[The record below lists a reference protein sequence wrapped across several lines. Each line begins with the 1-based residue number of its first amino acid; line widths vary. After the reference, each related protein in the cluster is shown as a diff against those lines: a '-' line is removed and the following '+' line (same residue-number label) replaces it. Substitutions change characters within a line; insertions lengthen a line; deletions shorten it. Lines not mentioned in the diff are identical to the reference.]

1 MKLSENINKRLIFY
15 DFEVFKFDWLVVLI
29 DYESKIKKVIVNN
42 RRELMRV
49 YYKHKNDIWVGF
61 NSRNYDSSILK
72 AIVLNMDVKEVNDKL
87 IKDGLK
93 PFEISRRFN
102 NLDLINYDTMV
113 DRNSSLK
120 QLEGMMGHMIKE
132 SDIPFDIDRKL
143 TKEEIKETIFYCTH
157 DVEETIEVFEQT
169 KSDFDAHLSLI
180 EEFNLPLEYLTKT
193 KAKLSATILGAERVH
208 GLKDEMEYRFPPAL
222 LGKYEYVEEHFDK
235 NRFLTYVNEKGI
247 NKKNQL
253 TTEIYGLKT
262 VYGYGGF
269 HGALSKYTSDD
280 SDGGLIIHSDVSSLY
295 PSIMIEYN
303 LLSRGVKEPKKY
315 SDILEKR
322 LELKRAGKKKE
333 QAPYK
338 IVLNSTYGITIDQY
352 SAMYD
357 PRTGREICIFG
368 QLLMTDLIDKLE
380 KQLGDRCVP
389 IQYNTD
395 GIIMKLLDKND
406 YDEYLEICDKWSERT
421 RLNLEHDLIKKIY
434 QKDVNNYVFEFT
446 NGKLECKGAYLQLN
460 NCFKNDMSILNDAV
474 RNYLL
479 HETPVEKTINECD
492 ELIKFQH
499 INKIGKTYCGVKW
512 GDEDLSER
520 VIRTFASTNEED
532 PGLFKVKIKRNKD
545 GDLVKAKDKVAN
557 NSEHVFIDNENIID
571 KKCPEYLD
579 KQWYI
584 NEAIKRLESFGIKY
598 KAQVDN

>member
-29 DYESKIKKVIVNN
+29 DYESKIKKVIVND

-49 YYKHKNDIWVGF
+49 YHKHKNDIWVGF

-143 TKEEIKETIFYCTH
+143 TKDEIKETIFYCTH

-222 LGKYEYVEEHFDK
+222 LGKYEYGKEHFDK

-280 SDGGLIIHSDVSSLY
+280 SDGGLIIHSDVASLY

-406 YDEYLEICDKWSERT
+406 YDEYLEICNEWSERT

-532 PGLFKVKIKRNKD
+532 PGLFKIKIKRNKD

-557 NSEHVFIDNENIID
+557 NSEHVFIDNENIIN

-598 KAQVDN
+598 KR

>member
-1 MKLSENINKRLIFY
+1 M
-15 DFEVFKFDWLVVLI
+15 
-29 DYESKIKKVIVNN
+29 
-42 RRELMRV
+42 
-49 YYKHKNDIWVGF
+49 
-61 NSRNYDSSILK
+61 
-72 AIVLNMDVKEVNDKL
+72 
-87 IKDGLK
+87 
-93 PFEISRRFN
+93 
-102 NLDLINYDTMV
+102 
-113 DRNSSLK
+113 
-120 QLEGMMGHMIKE
+120 
-132 SDIPFDIDRKL
+132 
-143 TKEEIKETIFYCTH
+143 
-157 DVEETIEVFEQT
+157 
-169 KSDFDAHLSLI
+169 
-180 EEFNLPLEYLTKT
+180 
-193 KAKLSATILGAERVH
+193 
-208 GLKDEMEYRFPPAL
+208 
-222 LGKYEYVEEHFDK
+222 
-235 NRFLTYVNEKGI
+235 
-247 NKKNQL
+247 
-253 TTEIYGLKT
+253 
-262 VYGYGGF
+262 
-269 HGALSKYTSDD
+269 
-280 SDGGLIIHSDVSSLY
+280 
-295 PSIMIEYN
+295 
-303 LLSRGVKEPKKY
+303 KEPKKY

-380 KQLGDRCVP
+380 KQLGDRCIP

-406 YDEYLEICDKWSERT
+406 YDEYLEICNKWSERT

-532 PGLFKVKIKRNKD
+532 PGLFKIKIKRNKD

-598 KAQVDN
+598 KR

>member
-29 DYESKIKKVIVNN
+29 DYESKIKKVIVND

-93 PFEISRRFN
+93 PFEVSRRFN

-208 GLKDEMEYRFPPAL
+208 GLKDEMEYRFPPAIL
-222 LGKYEYVEEHFDK
+222 DKYEYVKEHFDK

-280 SDGGLIIHSDVSSLY
+280 SDGGLIIHSDVASLY

-338 IVLNSTYGITIDQY
+338 IVL
-352 SAMYD
+352 
-357 PRTGREICIFG
+357 R
-368 QLLMTDLIDKLE
+368 
-380 KQLGDRCVP
+380 
-389 IQYNTD
+389 
-395 GIIMKLLDKND
+395 
-406 YDEYLEICDKWSERT
+406 
-421 RLNLEHDLIKKIY
+421 
-434 QKDVNNYVFEFT
+434 
-446 NGKLECKGAYLQLN
+446 
-460 NCFKNDMSILNDAV
+460 
-474 RNYLL
+474 
-479 HETPVEKTINECD
+479 
-492 ELIKFQH
+492 
-499 INKIGKTYCGVKW
+499 
-512 GDEDLSER
+512 
-520 VIRTFASTNEED
+520 
-532 PGLFKVKIKRNKD
+532 
-545 GDLVKAKDKVAN
+545 
-557 NSEHVFIDNENIID
+557 
-571 KKCPEYLD
+571 
-579 KQWYI
+579 
-584 NEAIKRLESFGIKY
+584 
-598 KAQVDN
+598 

>member
-143 TKEEIKETIFYCTH
+143 TKDEIKETIFYCTH

-222 LGKYEYVEEHFDK
+222 LGKYEYVKEHFDK

-280 SDGGLIIHSDVSSLY
+280 SDGGLIIHSDVASLY

-380 KQLGDRCVP
+380 KQLGDRCIP

-406 YDEYLEICDKWSERT
+406 YNEYLEICDKWSKRT

-557 NSEHVFIDNENIID
+557 NSEHVFIDNENIIN

-584 NEAIKRLESFGIKY
+584 DEAIKRLESFGIKY